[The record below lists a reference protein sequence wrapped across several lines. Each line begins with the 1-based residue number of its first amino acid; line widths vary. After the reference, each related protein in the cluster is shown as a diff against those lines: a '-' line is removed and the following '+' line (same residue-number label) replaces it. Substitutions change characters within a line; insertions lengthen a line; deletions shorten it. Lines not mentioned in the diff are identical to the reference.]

1 MLDNKSKCCMVFSSC
16 QNKLTERKKTM
27 KRFLDMLLMILIPM
41 GVGLFWDDVVPYLVC
56 WYFVG
61 ILVLVLLRFI
71 VPVCAFVQT
80 CPPWVSI
87 AINIVCMLF
96 IFVGFAYGLKLHG
109 IENELLKDVCI
120 TLGVIGA
127 FGVFFKSTV
136 LQIGSE
142 NKKKGKQK

>member
-1 MLDNKSKCCMVFSSC
+1 MVFSSC
-16 QNKLTERKKTM
+16 QNKQTERKTKM

-41 GVGLFWDDVVPYLVC
+41 GVGLFWGDVVPYMVC

-61 ILVLVLLRFI
+61 ILVLVLIRFI
-71 VPVCAFVQT
+71 IPVSIFIQT
-80 CPPWVSI
+80 CSPWVSI

-109 IENELLKDVCI
+109 IENELLKDICI

-142 NKKKGKQK
+142 NKKKGKSK